1 MGTIECDKSTVT
13 PMLVLSNVMMNYQMW
28 KKNNNG
34 PTKCEKSTVISNVG
48 ITQCDDEIVKT
59 WRKKIIVP
67 PNVTKVWLEVMLVL
81 PNVTIE
87 LSNVRKKI
95 GYHQMC
101 DKSTIRSDVGTIQC
115 DNWTIQCDKSVVYIG
130 TYMDR
135 L

>member
-48 ITQCDDEIVKT
+48 ITQCDDGIVKT

-95 GYHQMC
+95 GYHQMWQKYDQEWC
-101 DKSTIRSDVGTIQC
+101 WYYPMWQLNYPMWQKCCIYR
-115 DNWTIQCDKSVVYIG
+115 YIHE
-130 TYMDR
+130 
-135 L
+135 